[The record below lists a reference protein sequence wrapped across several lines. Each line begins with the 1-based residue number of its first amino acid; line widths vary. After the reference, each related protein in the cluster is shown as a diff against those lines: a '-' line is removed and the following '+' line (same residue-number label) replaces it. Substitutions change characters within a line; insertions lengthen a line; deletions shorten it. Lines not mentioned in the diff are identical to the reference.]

1 MAKTNNKQCTNGTPI
16 EAIAVNSV
24 PFQPELPWGGTGC
37 PFKCLWAQL
46 QSFLVHS
53 GSNSGSILPHS
64 GPYFILPFI
73 CSENK
78 KMVSCK
84 V

>member
-1 MAKTNNKQCTNGTPI
+1 MDKTNNKQCTNGTPV

-24 PFQPELPWGGTGC
+24 LFQPEFPWGGTGC

-53 GSNSGSILPHS
+53 GSNRLQFWLNSAPFRLIFHTSIHLS
-64 GPYFILPFI
+64 
-73 CSENK
+73 
-78 KMVSCK
+78 
-84 V
+84 